1 MVRSSPA
8 IGNKTV
14 VFGSYDNYVYCI
26 GEKVTHTDP
35 KPDPQPEPKP
45 EPDPTPEKKTVKL
58 EFWIGKT
65 EYTVDGV
72 TKTMDVAP
80 MIIDGSTFMPARFLV
95 EGIGGTVSW
104 DAKEQMVECKTDKHI
119 LRLWVGKS
127 MASLDG
133 VDVAISKSNPDIKPV
148 IRNGRVLVPFRF
160 LGESFGCEVGWNAA
174 ERGIA
179 LSYTSTFTKP

>member
-26 GEKVTHTDP
+26 GEKVTQSEP

-65 EYTVDGV
+65 EYTVDGAP
-72 TKTMDVAP
+72 KTMDVAP
-80 MIIDGSTFMPARFLV
+80 MVIYGSTFMPTRFLV
-95 EGIGGTVSW
+95 EGIGWTVSW
-104 DAKEQMVECKTDKHI
+104 DAKERMVECKTDKHI
-119 LRLWVGKS
+119 LKLWVDRNT
-127 MASLDG
+127 ANLDG
-133 VDVAISKSNPDIKPV
+133 VDVEINESNPDIKPV

-160 LGESFGCEVGWNAA
+160 LGESLGCEVGWDA
-174 ERGIA
+174 E
-179 LSYTSTFTKP
+179 TKRIDIEYRH

>member
-26 GEKVTHTDP
+26 GEKVAKPEP
-35 KPDPQPEPKP
+35 KPDPQPKPKP
-45 EPDPTPEKKTVKL
+45 EPKPTPEKKTIKL

-80 MIIDGSTFMPARFLV
+80 MVIYGSTFMPARFLV
-95 EGIGGTVSW
+95 EGIGGTVTW
-104 DAKEQMVECKTDKHI
+104 YAKEQMVKCKTDKHA
-119 LRLWVGKS
+119 LKLWVSKS
-127 MASLDG
+127 TANLDG
-133 VDVAISKSNPDIKPV
+133 VDVEINKSNLDIKPV
-148 IRNGRVLVPFRF
+148 IRNDRVLVPFRF
-160 LGESFGCEVGWNAA
+160 LGESLGCGVGWDGYEKKIN
-174 ERGIA
+174 I
-179 LSYTSTFTKP
+179 LY